1 MKELQNQTSDE
12 KIESKSN
19 DEVATVTEE
28 LESIDIKEKRVS
40 KAQKRRDK
48 KTEKEKERLEDI
60 ARYLHDLNLLL
71 LTVGYRILKE
81 KVTLLVAAEVAQYR
95 VRNS

>member
-1 MKELQNQTSDE
+1 MKELQNQTSNE
-12 KIESKSN
+12 KIESKNN

-48 KTEKEKERLEDI
+48 KTDKEKERLEDI
-60 ARYLHDLNLLL
+60 ARYLCNI
-71 LTVGYRILKE
+71 TSTYMI
-81 KVTLLVAAEVAQYR
+81 
-95 VRNS
+95 